1 MGHDLMDDLDRR
13 LRAARPAAAR
23 PADDAVDTDLLALIS
38 ARPIAGRRA
47 VPRAV
52 ALPVAVGVT
61 LTATAALMLFGGPGN
76 VGAPSAAAA
85 IEQTLRWFDAP
96 ADGVLHAR
104 SVETQGGRTT
114 VREAWQSGD
123 DPQETRVRIEGA
135 STVETSGAT
144 FYDPSTDT
152 LYDPG
157 LPSRSSGPQHLPA
170 GDPVVQKVRFLLQE
184 GHMTVTGREVHDG
197 TDAWVI
203 SLDRDA
209 GRPVWTLWVSA
220 ADGRPLE
227 LRDPGRDASEP
238 LQVIRWSVY
247 EVLRGDNA
255 DDLVSLGA
263 AHPSARVER
272 DPDKVAA
279 AERRL
284 GIVEG

>member
-1 MGHDLMDDLDRR
+1 MGHDLMEDLDHR
-13 LRAARPAAAR
+13 LRAARPPAAL
-23 PADDAVDTDLLALIS
+23 PADDAVDINLLARIS
-38 ARPIAGRRA
+38 AQPIASRRA

-85 IEQTLRWFDAP
+85 IERTLRWFDAP

-104 SVETQGGRTT
+104 SIETQGGRTT

-123 DPQETRVRIEGA
+123 DPDETRIRIEGGA
-135 STVETSGAT
+135 TVETSGAT

-152 LYDPG
+152 IYDPG
-157 LPSRSSGPQHLPA
+157 QPSKSSVPEDLPA
-170 GDPVVQKVRFLLQE
+170 GDPVVQKVRYLLE
-184 GHMTVTGREVHDG
+184 HGHMTVTGREVHDG
-197 TDAWVI
+197 TEAWAI
-203 SLDRDA
+203 SLKRDA

-227 LRDPGRDASEP
+227 LRDPGRDANEP
-238 LQVIRWSVY
+238 PQVIRWSLY
-247 EVLRGDNA
+247 EVLRGDDA
-255 DDLVSLGA
+255 EDLVSLDA

>member
-13 LRAARPAAAR
+13 LRAARPPAAR
-23 PADDAVDTDLLALIS
+23 PADDAVDTDLLARIS
-38 ARPIAGRRA
+38 TQPIDSRRA

-52 ALPVAVGVT
+52 ALPVAAGVT
-61 LTATAALMLFGGPGN
+61 LTVTASLMLFGGPGN

-96 ADGVLHAR
+96 AGGVLHAR

-123 DPQETRVRIEGA
+123 DPDDTRIRIEGGA
-135 STVETSGAT
+135 TVETSGAT

-152 LYDPG
+152 IYDPG
-157 LPSRSSGPQHLPA
+157 QPSKSSAPQHLPA
-170 GDPVVQKVRFLLQE
+170 GDPVVQKVRYLLDE

-203 SLDRDA
+203 SLNRDA

-227 LRDPGRDASEP
+227 LRDPGRDANEP
-238 LQVIRWSVY
+238 PQVIRWSLY
-247 EVLRGDNA
+247 EVLHGEDA
-255 DDLVSLGA
+255 KDLVSLDA

-272 DPDKVAA
+272 DPDAVAA
-279 AERRL
+279 AEQRL
-284 GIVEG
+284 SLVEG